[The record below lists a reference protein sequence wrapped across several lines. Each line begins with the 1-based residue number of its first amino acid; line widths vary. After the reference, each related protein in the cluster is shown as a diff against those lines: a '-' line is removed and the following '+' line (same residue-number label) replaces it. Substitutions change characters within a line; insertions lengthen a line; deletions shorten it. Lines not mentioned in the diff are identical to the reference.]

1 MGYLLV
7 LNGPAGGERQ
17 YFSTDDYEAGV
28 VNRKWTVWKR
38 MFVFYYPFS
47 YVFASEAEAKDVMRC
62 LGNFAPH
69 YRTRMR
75 VVSKESVDQMLIQ
88 KVLGLDA

>member
-1 MGYLLV
+1 MPSAL
-7 LNGPAGGERQ
+7 Q
-17 YFSTDDYEAGV
+17 YFTTDDYVVGV
-28 VNRKWTVWKR
+28 VNRKWTMWKK
-38 MFVFYYPFS
+38 MFSFYYPIA

-69 YRTRMR
+69 FRNKLR
-75 VVSKESVDQMLIQ
+75 VMSKESVDQTLIQ